1 MPTSAVVIEPRNN
14 SNNPNNASPSTGQQG
29 ISVNDPVQSSESRT
43 CSCESGNCDV
53 CMGSNVNQC
62 RIVTCA
68 EAHQVSS
75 FLSSSELPLP
85 LFNEDKDT
93 NPVYHLRQLDQFLQF
108 RGVPKAMQLAVAF
121 RSIVGPMSSQW
132 LETVSWNL
140 QDYTQFKQVFL
151 KTWWSTA
158 RQSLVKCRLY
168 QGIYD
173 RNSGLSLSGY
183 FLKQATIASYLDPKP
198 TEIEITEALRYHYP
212 IGIQRAMLSTQIR
225 SIEETLDLL
234 KRVEA
239 MEANEK
245 HIKCALFRGTDYCSR
260 CTGHDMSRSPLLI

>member
-1 MPTSAVVIEPRNN
+1 
-14 SNNPNNASPSTGQQG
+14 
-29 ISVNDPVQSSESRT
+29 
-43 CSCESGNCDV
+43 
-53 CMGSNVNQC
+53 
-62 RIVTCA
+62 
-68 EAHQVSS
+68 
-75 FLSSSELPLP
+75 
-85 LFNEDKDT
+85 
-93 NPVYHLRQLDQFLQF
+93 
-108 RGVPKAMQLAVAF
+108 MQLAVAF
-121 RSIVGPMSSQW
+121 RSVVGPMSSQW

-168 QGIYD
+168 QGQYD

-212 IGIQRAMLSTQIR
+212 IGIQRAMLSTQLR

-245 HIKCALFRGTDYCSR
+245 YQKPHYQPPHQNQNNERQNRNNPQDRRHQNQGQVRQVYYGHHNNRYRNQNYGHRRGSGNQEEAPPTLNPKAPSFSG
-260 CTGHDMSRSPLLI
+260 TQQTVVHPEN